1 MSFSLQESAAA
12 WGSDRFETALK
23 AELRRLDREA
33 LPLVAAMSRGS
44 HVAET
49 PIDPVVL
56 HSEEADG
63 MLRVKVGIFFASI
76 NAGSCCADDP
86 TPLCEENEY
95 CEIVLTIDPR
105 SGDARIER

>member
-1 MSFSLQESAAA
+1 MSFSLQQSAAA
-12 WGSDRFETALK
+12 WGSDRFDSTLK
-23 AELRRLDREA
+23 AELRRLDRDA

-56 HSEEADG
+56 HREEVDG
-63 MLRVKVGIFFASI
+63 ALRVKVGIFFASI

-95 CEIVLTIDPR
+95 CEIVLRIDLP

>member
-1 MSFSLQESAAA
+1 MSFSLQQSAAA
-12 WGSDRFETALK
+12 WGGDQFESILK
-23 AELRRLDREA
+23 TELRRLDRKE

-49 PIDPVVL
+49 PIDTVVL
-56 HSEEADG
+56 HSEEVDG
-63 MLRVKVGIFFASI
+63 MLCVKVGIFFASI

-95 CEIVLTIDPR
+95 CEIVLRIDPR
-105 SGDARIER
+105 SGDAWIER